1 MTQVEAKYMRLRQLT
16 GELRGKDMEVGRLL
30 EDKMRILAEILEE
43 QGVQPPPLPPL
54 RYTLLVQEREK
65 SLTKEELLQV
75 PFTNF
80 YCFLYFLGGFFFVLY
95 STVLGSS
102 PGPLQL
108 VHWQSD
114 ALTTRLDFIRIRLE
128 LIFVKEIFNPV
139 LRIRDVY
146 PGS

>member
-75 PFTNF
+75 SSTKFL
-80 YCFLYFLGGFFFVLY
+80 CFIFLGDFYFVLY
-95 STVLGSS
+95 STLLHLPPLRFHCADGCWDRTQDSCNWCIGSQT
-102 PGPLQL
+102 L
-108 VHWQSD
+108 
-114 ALTTRLDFIRIRLE
+114 
-128 LIFVKEIFNPV
+128 
-139 LRIRDVY
+139 
-146 PGS
+146 

>member
-1 MTQVEAKYMRLRQLT
+1 VEAKYMRLRQLT

-75 PFTNF
+75 PFTT
-80 YCFLYFLGGFFFVLY
+80 FF
-95 STVLGSS
+95 
-102 PGPLQL
+102 
-108 VHWQSD
+108 
-114 ALTTRLDFIRIRLE
+114 
-128 LIFVKEIFNPV
+128 
-139 LRIRDVY
+139 
-146 PGS
+146 

>member
-1 MTQVEAKYMRLRQLT
+1 VEAKYMRLRQLT

-75 PFTNF
+75 SSTNF
-80 YCFLYFLGGFFFVLY
+80 FFFQRNFLLLKIYRANISAVRHRNSLI
-95 STVLGSS
+95 SAIPCHSVADPDPHRVGKLD
-102 PGPLQL
+102 PDP
-108 VHWQSD
+108 HQS
-114 ALTTRLDFIRIRLE
+114 E
-128 LIFVKEIFNPV
+128 KV
-139 LRIRDVY
+139 
-146 PGS
+146 